1 MRKEMIALAVLAGVA
16 AIPAIANAQAVIVR
30 DGETVG
36 VVADDSF
43 GITDDLR
50 PRFREYVVQ
59 ENVPN
64 YSVPGQVM
72 VGARLPEIG
81 VTYYDVPSQYGAHR
95 YRYSRVNGE
104 YVIVEP
110 QTRKIIQ
117 VIE

>member
-1 MRKEMIALAVLAGVA
+1 MRKGIIALAVLAGAA
-16 AIPAIANAQAVIVR
+16 AIPAAANAQGVIVR
-30 DGETVG
+30 EGETVG
-36 VVADDSF
+36 VVDDTV
-43 GITDDLR
+43 GIADDLR

-64 YSVPGQVM
+64 YTVPGRVM
-72 VGARLPEIG
+72 VGARLPEMG
-81 VTYYDVPSQYGAHR
+81 VTYYDVPAQYGAHR

-110 QTRKIIQ
+110 QTRRIIQ